1 LIDVHINRRCGLF
14 RTPFFCVEQ
23 KITAYRAAQGC
34 HAMAD
39 EMNTITNAAE
49 LRRKA
54 EEQVASQQ
62 PPAGEL
68 DVKRLL
74 HELQVYQVELE
85 MQNEELRQ
93 AIVEKS
99 EHEEHLRNIIQ
110 QTPAGYFR
118 INRDGYFLD
127 VNDAWLRM
135 HCYDSKD
142 EVIGKHFSM
151 MQVNSSLSSAHA
163 HLAEL
168 QRGVAIP
175 CGEFESLR
183 KDGSIGHHIF
193 SAHPVVHVGAIVG
206 FEWFIIDISERKKVE
221 EQLQNSEK
229 QYRSLYEMMD
239 EGYCVVDLIYDSNS
253 KPMDLR
259 FLETNPAFE
268 KQTGLHQALGKTM
281 RQFVPDFEDFWFET
295 YNEVIRTGES
305 KRFESQSVAMEKF
318 YDVFAF
324 RLSKEGNQSVGILFN
339 DITERKL
346 LEQKLMDLNEHLLTV
361 QEKERLAISR
371 DIHDD
376 FGQNLTV
383 LRLDLEMINLKKCT
397 DCKILDESLTSMRKN
412 IDLSTAKVQQVASNL
427 RPPLLDSVGLAAAI
441 EWQINEVRKRS
452 AIEFFVLLNEDTGS
466 LDQKVSTAMMRI
478 FQEGLTNIVRHSQAK
493 EVTVSLCKRDDRIL
507 LELTDNGCGITPEQI
522 ASSESFGLMG
532 MNERAR
538 SCGGDLRIFC
548 SPEGGTTLDLSIPL
562 NTGVGIV

>member
-1 LIDVHINRRCGLF
+1 
-14 RTPFFCVEQ
+14 
-23 KITAYRAAQGC
+23 
-34 HAMAD
+34 MAD

-93 AIVEKS
+93 AIAEKS

-127 VNDAWLRM
+127 VNNAWLRM
-135 HCYDSKD
+135 HGYDSKD
-142 EVIGKHFSM
+142 EVIGKHFSI

-193 SAHPVVHVGAIVG
+193 SAHPVVHVGTIVG
-206 FEWFIIDISERKKVE
+206 FEWFIIDIS
-221 EQLQNSEK
+221 
-229 QYRSLYEMMD
+229 
-239 EGYCVVDLIYDSNS
+239 
-253 KPMDLR
+253 
-259 FLETNPAFE
+259 
-268 KQTGLHQALGKTM
+268 
-281 RQFVPDFEDFWFET
+281 
-295 YNEVIRTGES
+295 
-305 KRFESQSVAMEKF
+305 
-318 YDVFAF
+318 
-324 RLSKEGNQSVGILFN
+324 
-339 DITERKL
+339 ERKL

-376 FGQNLTV
+376 LGQNLTI
-383 LRLDLEMINLKKCT
+383 LKLDLEMIHLKKCT

-412 IDLSTAKVQQVASNL
+412 IDLSIAKVQQIASNL

-452 AIEFFVLLNEDTGS
+452 TIEFFVLLNEDSGS
-466 LDQKVSTAMMRI
+466 LDPKVSTAMMRI

-538 SCGGDLRIFC
+538 NCGGDLRIFC

-562 NTGVGIV
+562 NTGTGIV